1 MQCKI
6 CNNASGNSVHVAR
19 EMMYAFRDQF
29 QYLECS
35 NCGSVHIV
43 EIPDLS
49 KYYPQNY
56 YSLIGDRES
65 ALKRYLKAVRARHIL
80 FKPTVL
86 GALLNFVYGPTNLS
100 WLPYLT
106 VALDAPVLDVGCGR
120 GNLLDFLA
128 SVGFRNLTGVD
139 PNVPESLSYSNGVQI
154 IRGEL
159 WDVPKRDYKF
169 IILQYSLEHVT
180 DPIRVVR
187 TTRAIVAEDGMVV
200 IRIPI
205 AGNYAWRVYKTNW
218 ASLDPPRHLYLF
230 SEKAFTKIAED
241 CGFLIEQIIYD
252 STDFQFWGSEQLSR
266 DIPFADPRSY
276 SLAPNKSI
284 FSKKQIR
291 DYKKHTAQ
299 LNAQRDGDL
308 ATFIL
313 RPQKLASKKS

>member
-1 MQCKI
+1 
-6 CNNASGNSVHVAR
+6 
-19 EMMYAFRDQF
+19 MMYAFRDQF

-35 NCGSVHIV
+35 KCGSVHIV
-43 EIPDLS
+43 DIPDLS
-49 KYYPQNY
+49 KYYPRDY
-56 YSLIGDRES
+56 YSLVGDGES
-65 ALKRYLKAVRARHIL
+65 SLKRYLKAVRARHIL

-106 VALDAPVLDVGCGR
+106 VPLDAPILDVGCGR

-128 SVGFRNLTGVD
+128 SIGFRNLAGVD
-139 PNVPESLSYSNGVQI
+139 PNVPASLSYSNGVKI
-154 IRGEL
+154 IRGEV

-187 TTRAIVAEDGMVV
+187 TTRAIVAGDGMVV

-205 AGNYAWRVYKTNW
+205 AGNYAWRTYKTNW

-230 SEKAFTKIAED
+230 SEKAFSKIAQD
-241 CGFLIEQIIYD
+241 CGFIVEQIIYD
-252 STDFQFWGSEQLSR
+252 STDFQFWGSEQLSH
-266 DIPFADPRSY
+266 DIPFDDPRSY
-276 SLAPNKSI
+276 TLDPKKSI

-291 DYKKHTAQ
+291 DYKKRTSQ

-313 RPQKLASKKS
+313 RPQNLASTNS